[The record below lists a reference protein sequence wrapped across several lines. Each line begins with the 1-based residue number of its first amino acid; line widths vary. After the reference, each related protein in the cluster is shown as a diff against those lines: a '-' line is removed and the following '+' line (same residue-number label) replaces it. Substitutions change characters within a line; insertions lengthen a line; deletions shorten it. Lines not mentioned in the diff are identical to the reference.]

1 MSLSLLKFHRGT
13 TGMNLLHKSKITQK
27 KIKLIKRERDYNNN
41 KKQLAKGKT
50 TPPPYCYAFRISVLL
65 IC

>member
-1 MSLSLLKFHRGT
+1 
-13 TGMNLLHKSKITQK
+13 MNLLHKNKITQK